1 MIDTKDFKDFK
12 EIHDDEI
19 KKIQDDMI
27 EACHKMNI
35 AMGELLVAQFF
46 MSSENGK
53 ISMSIERDNPRIEM
67 ECSKCQAV
75 FFVYEI
81 LKAVYNGDFK
91 RAFSDVAAFEVFIK
105 TNERKGIGHIKSVT
119 FDKTGKTEEEIN
131 LFDTLMKM
139 SPEELAKLKEQM
151 NE

>member
-1 MIDTKDFKDFK
+1 MIDTKDFQDFE
-12 EIHDDEI
+12 EIHDNEI
-19 KKIQDDMI
+19 KKIQDDMLQ
-27 EACHKMNI
+27 ASNKFNI
-35 AMGELLVAQFF
+35 AMGEFLAAKFF

-53 ISMSIERDNPRIEM
+53 ISFSIESDLPQLEM
-67 ECSKCQAV
+67 ECSKSQAV

-81 LKAVYNGDFK
+81 LKVVYNGDFK
-91 RAFSDVAAFEVFIK
+91 RAFSDVAAFEVFTK
-105 TNERKGIGHIKSVT
+105 TNEQRGTGYIKHAT
-119 FDKTGKTEEEIN
+119 FDKTGKSKEEIN